1 LHTNLQLYL
10 RASRSTV
17 QKGSYPSNY
26 ELKYLEMADSTDNCF
41 IEIIHN
47 PPEEVLP
54 EWIECYIIKN
64 LDPQCC
70 GPLARDLNAVLPL
83 RIPTH
88 TNVQSSS
95 PSSSSITEE
104 HDTTM
109 LFPNTEHLKRIRRR
123 PATDEEV
130 RSRKIEDDYPT
141 KQDSKETLTN
151 GDVSDKH
158 PSKKAKKNNKKK
170 KQTQYSL
177 DILVGSVSAV
187 DDHLCS
193 KESTSLSL
201 KTILERYNLSTTSSS
216 FIRKS
221 LPGRPAHT
229 KDELNQWNTS
239 VWPTLFYEE
248 KTVQY
253 KEEQLAL
260 TIEEV
265 EMMKKGMDE
274 ALKDAL
280 AAQQQCKAWREK
292 DDTTTSN
299 NDILPTLFGVV
310 VLNPQNG
317 VVVSKASDERHLQ
330 AIISEEDELEEKKS
344 TDQSTAV
351 MCSQWTC
358 FPEEVN
364 PLCTSVLLA
373 IQGVGRQE
381 RQMALGVGMETEEFK
396 RGQVSD
402 IETRSRYI
410 HLLF

>member
-1 LHTNLQLYL
+1 
-10 RASRSTV
+10 
-17 QKGSYPSNY
+17 
-26 ELKYLEMADSTDNCF
+26 MADSTDNCF
-41 IEIIHN
+41 IEIIHK

-64 LDPQCC
+64 LDPKCC
-70 GPLARDLNAVLPL
+70 GPLARDLNTILPL
-83 RIPTH
+83 RIQTQ
-88 TNVQSSS
+88 TNNVQSTT
-95 PSSSSITEE
+95 PSSSCITEE
-104 HDTTM
+104 HDTTI

-123 PATDEEV
+123 PATDEEIQ
-130 RSRKIEDDYPT
+130 SRKAEEGSLT
-141 KQDSKETLTN
+141 KHDSKETLTN
-151 GDVSDKH
+151 EDVCDNH
-158 PSKKAKKNNKKK
+158 PTKKAKINNSKK
-170 KQTQYSL
+170 KQSSYSL

-193 KESTSLSL
+193 KESTSSLSL
-201 KTILERYNLSTTSSS
+201 TTILERYNLSTTSSS

-229 KDELNQWNTS
+229 KVELNQWNTS

-265 EMMKKGMDE
+265 EMMKKGLDE
-274 ALKDAL
+274 AVKDAL
-280 AAQQQCKAWREK
+280 VVQQQCKAWREK
-292 DDTTTSN
+292 DGTTTSN
-299 NDILPTLFGVV
+299 NDVLPTLSGVV

-330 AIISEEDELEEKKS
+330 AIILEEDKLEEKKS
-344 TDQSTAV
+344 TYQSTAV

-364 PLCTSVLLA
+364 PLCTPVLLA
-373 IQGVGRQE
+373 IQGVSRQE

-410 HLLF
+410 YICFSNILSLLHSIICISIFVRGEC

>member
-1 LHTNLQLYL
+1 
-10 RASRSTV
+10 
-17 QKGSYPSNY
+17 
-26 ELKYLEMADSTDNCF
+26 MADSTDNCF

-47 PPEEVLP
+47 PPEEILP
-54 EWIECYIIKN
+54 EWIECYIIEN
-64 LDPQCC
+64 LDPKYC
-70 GPLARDLNAVLPL
+70 GPLARDLNAILPL
-83 RIPTH
+83 RISTQ
-88 TNVQSSS
+88 TNDVQST
-95 PSSSSITEE
+95 SSSCIVKE
-104 HDTTM
+104 HDTTI

-130 RSRKIEDDYPT
+130 RSRKIEDEYPT
-141 KQDSKETLTN
+141 KQDSKEST
-151 GDVSDKH
+151 GVACDIH
-158 PSKKAKKNNKKK
+158 PTKKAKINSKKK
-170 KQTQYSL
+170 KQTSYSL

-193 KESTSLSL
+193 KESTSSLSL
-201 KTILERYNLSTTSSS
+201 TTILERYNLSTSTSS

-265 EMMKKGMDE
+265 EMMKKGLDE

-292 DDTTTSN
+292 DTKSN
-299 NDILPTLFGVV
+299 NDILPTLSGVV

-330 AIISEEDELEEKKS
+330 AIISEEDTLEEKKS
-344 TDQSTAV
+344 TDQSAAV

-358 FPEEVN
+358 FPEETN

-373 IQGVGRQE
+373 IQGVSRQE
-381 RQMALGVGMETEEFK
+381 RHIALGAGMESEEFK
-396 RGQVSD
+396 RGQVR
-402 IETRSRYI
+402 I
-410 HLLF
+410 L

>member
-1 LHTNLQLYL
+1 
-10 RASRSTV
+10 
-17 QKGSYPSNY
+17 
-26 ELKYLEMADSTDNCF
+26 MIDADSTDNCF

-47 PPEEVLP
+47 PPEEILP
-54 EWIECYIIKN
+54 EWIECYIIEN

-70 GPLARDLNAVLPL
+70 GPLARDLNAILPL
-83 RIPTH
+83 RISTQ
-88 TNVQSSS
+88 TNDVQST
-95 PSSSSITEE
+95 SSSCITEG
-104 HDTTM
+104 HDTTII
-109 LFPNTEHLKRIRRR
+109 FPNTEHLKRIRRR
-123 PATDEEV
+123 PATDEEIQC
-130 RSRKIEDDYPT
+130 RKTEDDSPT
-141 KQDSKETLTN
+141 TKETESASTN
-151 GDVSDKH
+151 GDLSDNH
-158 PSKKAKKNNKKK
+158 PTKKAKINNKKK
-170 KQTQYSL
+170 KQTSYSL

-193 KESTSLSL
+193 KESTSSLSL
-201 KTILERYNLSTTSSS
+201 TTILERYNLSTTSSS

-265 EMMKKGMDE
+265 EMMKKGLDE

-292 DDTTTSN
+292 DGTTTSN
-299 NDILPTLFGVV
+299 NDVLPTLSGVA

-330 AIISEEDELEEKKS
+330 AIISEEDTLEEKKNAY
-344 TDQSTAV
+344 QSTAV

-364 PLCTSVLLA
+364 PLCTPVLLA
-373 IQGVGRQE
+373 IQGVSRQE
-381 RQMALGVGMETEEFK
+381 RHIALGAGMDSEEFK
-396 RGQVSD
+396 RGQVR
-402 IETRSRYI
+402 I
-410 HLLF
+410 L

>member
-1 LHTNLQLYL
+1 M
-10 RASRSTV
+10 V
-17 QKGSYPSNY
+17 
-26 ELKYLEMADSTDNCF
+26 DSTDNCF

-64 LDPQCC
+64 IDPQCC
-70 GPLARDLNAVLPL
+70 GPLARDLNAILPL
-83 RIPTH
+83 RIPTQ
-88 TNVQSSS
+88 TNNVQSSS
-95 PSSSSITEE
+95 TSCIAKE
-104 HDTTM
+104 HDTTI

-123 PATDEEV
+123 PATDEEIQ
-130 RSRKIEDDYPT
+130 SRKIEDDSPT
-141 KQDSKETLTN
+141 KQDSKEST
-151 GDVSDKH
+151 GDVCDNH
-158 PSKKAKKNNKKK
+158 PTKKAKINNSKK
-170 KQTQYSL
+170 KQSSYSL

-193 KESTSLSL
+193 KESTSSTSL
-201 KTILERYNLSTTSSS
+201 TTILERYNLSTTSSS

-229 KDELNQWNTS
+229 KDELNQWNKS

-274 ALKDAL
+274 AVKDAL
-280 AAQQQCKAWREK
+280 VAQQQCKAWREK
-292 DDTTTSN
+292 NSTTVN
-299 NDILPTLFGVV
+299 NDILPTLSGVV

-330 AIISEEDELEEKKS
+330 AILSEEDTLEEKKS

-364 PLCTSVLLA
+364 LLCTPVLLA
-373 IQGVGRQE
+373 IQGVSRQE
-381 RQMALGVGMETEEFK
+381 RQMALGVGMESDEFK
-396 RGQVSD
+396 RGQVSNV
-402 IETRSRYI
+402 ETRSRYI
-410 HLLF
+410 YICFSNILSLLHSIICISIFAQGK

>member
-1 LHTNLQLYL
+1 
-10 RASRSTV
+10 
-17 QKGSYPSNY
+17 
-26 ELKYLEMADSTDNCF
+26 MADSTDNCF

-47 PPEEVLP
+47 PPEEILP
-54 EWIECYIIKN
+54 EWIECYIIEN
-64 LDPQCC
+64 LDPKCC
-70 GPLARDLNAVLPL
+70 GPLARDLNAILPL
-83 RIPTH
+83 RIPTQ
-88 TNVQSSS
+88 TNDVQSSP
-95 PSSSSITEE
+95 PSCIAKE
-104 HDTTM
+104 HDTTI

-130 RSRKIEDDYPT
+130 RSRKIEDDSPT
-141 KQDSKETLTN
+141 KQDSKESTN
-151 GDVSDKH
+151 GDVCDNH
-158 PSKKAKKNNKKK
+158 PTKKAKKNNSKKK
-170 KQTQYSL
+170 KQTSYSL

-187 DDHLCS
+187 DYHLCS
-193 KESTSLSL
+193 KESTSSLSL
-201 KTILERYNLSTTSSS
+201 TTILERYNLSTTSSS

-274 ALKDAL
+274 ALKDAHV
-280 AAQQQCKAWREK
+280 AQQQCKAWREK
-292 DDTTTSN
+292 DGTTTSN
-299 NDILPTLFGVV
+299 NDILPTLSGVV

-330 AIISEEDELEEKKS
+330 ATMSEEDTLEEKKN
-344 TDQSTAV
+344 TYQSTAV
-351 MCSQWTC
+351 CIDKWTC

-364 PLCTSVLLA
+364 PLCTPVLLA
-373 IQGVGRQE
+373 IQGVSRQE
-381 RQMALGVGMETEEFK
+381 RHIALGAGMESEEFK
-396 RGQVSD
+396 RGQVR
-402 IETRSRYI
+402 I
-410 HLLF
+410 L